1 MAIERRTATPIEGT
15 VEQDEEEGLS
25 IEIENPESVTVET
38 EDGGVII
45 DFDPN
50 ASEMQD
56 MGFDSNLAE
65 SMEDDKLNSV
75 GKNLIE
81 SYMGDKESRADWEET
96 YTKGLDQL
104 GLKFEDRTE
113 PWAGACGV
121 FHPMMSEAVIRFQSQ
136 AISEMFP
143 AQGPVRTK
151 IVGKDT
157 VEKTRQA
164 GRVQDYLNY
173 LLTYQMKEYRSETER
188 MLFSSN

>member
-65 SMEDDKLNSV
+65 SMEDDKLNTV

-81 SYMGDKESRADWEET
+81 SFMGDKESRADWEET
-96 YTKGLDQL
+96 YT
-104 GLKFEDRTE
+104 
-113 PWAGACGV
+113 
-121 FHPMMSEAVIRFQSQ
+121 M
-136 AISEMFP
+136 
-143 AQGPVRTK
+143 
-151 IVGKDT
+151 
-157 VEKTRQA
+157 
-164 GRVQDYLNY
+164 
-173 LLTYQMKEYRSETER
+173 
-188 MLFSSN
+188 